1 MADAISETG
10 SNQLLTEEVESEA
23 NVGRGVRICMAP

>member
-10 SNQLLTEEVESEA
+10 SNQLFTEEVESEA
-23 NVGRGVRICMAP
+23 NVGKGTP